1 MGTQMGPNLRVILAV
16 VIATTLLG
24 GAYYQ
29 GRRDGLEIGRAE
41 GRNCVSEQMQF
52 VAGRL
57 ARLATQGDWPT
68 PGLLDA
74 YPATQPAATPS
85 RARAPSAPKAELVL
99 DGPVP

>member
-1 MGTQMGPNLRVILAV
+1 MGPNLRVILAV
-16 VIATTLLG
+16 LIATTLLG

-57 ARLATQGDWPT
+57 ARLATQTNWSPWELSAAPSPT
-68 PGLLDA
+68 
-74 YPATQPAATPS
+74 TQPAAAPS
-85 RARAPSAPKAELVL
+85 RAMSPPAPQAELVL
-99 DGPVP
+99 DGHP